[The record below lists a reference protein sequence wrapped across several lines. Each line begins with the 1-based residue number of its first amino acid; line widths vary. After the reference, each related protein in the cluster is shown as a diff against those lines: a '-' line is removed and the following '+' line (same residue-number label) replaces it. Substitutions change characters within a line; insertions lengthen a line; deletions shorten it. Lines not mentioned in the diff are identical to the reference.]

1 MPRHLTV
8 GARELKT
15 RLGGYLQQV
24 RQGKT
29 LVITDRGEPVAEL
42 KPLRGAGTEDAELER
57 LKALGTVT
65 RLENRPLAP
74 FRPVRS
80 RGSSM
85 SDAILDDRDDR
96 V

>member
-1 MPRHLTV
+1 MARPATV

-24 RQGKT
+24 RRGRT

-42 KPLRGAGTEDAELER
+42 KPIERGEDARLER
-57 LKALGTVT
+57 LRALGTVT

-74 FRPVRS
+74 FRPVRA
-80 RGSSM
+80 RGASL
-85 SDAILDDRDDR
+85 SDAVIEDRHDR
-96 V
+96 A

>member
-1 MPRHLTV
+1 MTRSTIV

-24 RQGKT
+24 RRGRT

-42 KPLRGAGTEDAELER
+42 KPIDAAGGENARLER
-57 LKALGTVT
+57 LRAFGTVT

-74 FRPVRS
+74 FRPVRANGPS
-80 RGSSM
+80 L
-85 SDAILDDRDDR
+85 SDAVVEDRDDR
-96 V
+96 A

>member
-1 MPRHLTV
+1 MGRHLTV

-24 RQGKT
+24 RQGRS

-42 KPLRGAGTEDAELER
+42 KPLHRPNAEDGRLEQ
-57 LKALGTVT
+57 LKALGVVT
-65 RLENRPLAP
+65 RLENRPLAS
-74 FRPVRS
+74 FRPVRGHGPS
-80 RGSSM
+80 V
-85 SDAILDDRDDR
+85 SDAIVDDRDDR

>member
-1 MPRHLTV
+1 MGRSFTV

-24 RQGKT
+24 RRGRT

-42 KPLRGAGTEDAELER
+42 RPFEPARGENRRLER
-57 LKALGTVT
+57 LRAIGTVT

-74 FRPVRS
+74 FRPDRAKGPS
-80 RGSSM
+80 L
-85 SDAILDDRDDR
+85 SDAVNEDRNDR
-96 V
+96 A